1 MRKRQGQRGFGGKA
15 CNRRIQRGDG
25 ASRGDRGG
33 ATRFGELTT
42 ITRPRDTLPHARSG
56 PTSLTLAGR
65 PGSLRGQRGKK
76 SARPA
81 RGSSKSDL
89 QATTPRKKL
98 LKPKEG
104 GHSQFSTLEVGPD
117 VLLRQQRPYGSTST
131 GRGTPTSVCSAPVPP
146 TRAESGT
153 PAPGWRISQSRKGI
167 PE

>member
-25 ASRGDRGG
+25 ASRGDSGG

-76 SARPA
+76 ERETSPRQQQIQLAGHDSEKEATKTEGGWTQPISDTRSRTGCPLTTAASLRQHVDRKGPAHFCLLRPGSAHSGGG
-81 RGSSKSDL
+81 RGS
-89 QATTPRKKL
+89 
-98 LKPKEG
+98 
-104 GHSQFSTLEVGPD
+104 HSWMADFTEQ
-117 VLLRQQRPYGSTST
+117 
-131 GRGTPTSVCSAPVPP
+131 
-146 TRAESGT
+146 
-153 PAPGWRISQSRKGI
+153 KGNT
-167 PE
+167 